1 MLRIFILLLIFLTP
15 MISHGQ
21 NVRYYKIPYIIQDN
35 DDLSRILRRFVYDDS
50 VINQSTPLVQRTQMN
65 NKNVEDW
72 AKLERGQR
80 IDLFISEDFLDKSKL
95 DRYREQMRQRV
106 QELRNEVVTKSEE
119 ESKVPRPTGLKGS
132 VFYMASYGRFTQTG
146 DNLADIVF
154 QQNSPVT
161 FGSAF
166 SFYPE
171 QGRLSYS
178 WSAYFSHLVA
188 ASNSLDETIIDIPL
202 EIGANFYTEYRFD
215 KLRFTGYAGLDYE
228 RFHTFNL
235 QGIIDEAKIFL
246 DENKVYYLTAG
257 ATGMVNIF
265 KTSFLTKLSVS
276 VSLSSSTTA
285 GYEDGLN
292 ENFSGFKALWYVNKK
307 ISEKFYVHTLLKYHK
322 MSGPSELSTLRVG
335 AGVGYILF

>member
-1 MLRIFILLLIFLTP
+1 
-15 MISHGQ
+15 MISQGQ
-21 NVRYYKIPYIIQDN
+21 NVRYYKIPYIVQDN

-95 DRYREQMRQRV
+95 DRYRELMKQRV
-106 QELRNEVVTKSEE
+106 EDLRSEVVAKSEE
-119 ESKVPRPTGLKGS
+119 ESKIPRPTGLKGS

-161 FGSAF
+161 FGSSF
-166 SFYPE
+166 SFYPQE
-171 QGRLSYS
+171 GRLSYS

-257 ATGMVNIF
+257 ATGMVNLF

-285 GYEDGLN
+285 GFNDGLN

>member
-1 MLRIFILLLIFLTP
+1 